1 MNYDDYSTTY
11 QAAMQPRPSRL
22 PLILGLA
29 GAAFGALA
37 FGFVI
42 ARAMHG
48 GSGAPAAK
56 DSPPANHETT
66 VPGTPESTATPP
78 AESTPEP
85 SPTPAPPTPTP
96 VPPTPTP
103 IPPTPTPTVPAITT
117 PKFHDIFRAEG
128 GATTMNTTTA
138 IPFRKIDASWD
149 NSYKNCPG
157 AGCIRGRASVSTGI
171 GPLGTGESLVASAS
185 VYNTFVAQ
193 RADANLLM
201 DLRWKGNLAA
211 VVGANV
217 NAAVDIEIIVSEIDP
232 TTKKVVKAVPNMPYS
247 VVSKELGLEAI
258 QGVDVLAVEGSRSV
272 NVPLTLDPGRLYKID
287 LKITCST
294 RAAFSASATSC
305 GFLGSD
311 YGVEWT
317 RQVIEFDT
325 GICAPAQKGNGCIYP
340 QN

>member
-1 MNYDDYSTTY
+1 VNYDDYSTTY

-29 GAAFGALA
+29 GAAIGALS

-42 ARAMHG
+42 ARVMHG
-48 GSGAPAAK
+48 GSSAPAAK
-56 DSPPANHETT
+56 DSPPASPEST
-66 VPGTPESTATPP
+66 VPAQTEGTATPP

-103 IPPTPTPTVPAITT
+103 TVPAITT
-117 PKFHDIFRAEG
+117 PKFHDIYRAEG
-128 GATTMNTTTA
+128 GATTMNKTTA
-138 IPFRKIDASWD
+138 LPFRQLDASWD
-149 NSYKNCPG
+149 NSYRNCPS
-157 AGCIRGRASVSTGI
+157 AGCIRGKASVSTGI

-185 VYNTFVAQ
+185 VYNTFSAQ

-217 NAAVDIEIIVSEIDP
+217 NSAVDIEIIVSEIDP
-232 TTKKVVKAVPNMPYS
+232 QTMKVVKGVPNMPYS
-247 VVSKELGLEAI
+247 VVSTGLGLEAI

-272 NVPLTLDPGRLYKID
+272 NIPLTLDPGRLYKID

-294 RAAFSASATSC
+294 RAAVSASGTTCSFQ
-305 GFLGSD
+305 GDG

-317 RQVIEFDT
+317 RQVIEYDT
-325 GICAPAQKGNGCIYP
+325 GICTPAQKGNGCIYP